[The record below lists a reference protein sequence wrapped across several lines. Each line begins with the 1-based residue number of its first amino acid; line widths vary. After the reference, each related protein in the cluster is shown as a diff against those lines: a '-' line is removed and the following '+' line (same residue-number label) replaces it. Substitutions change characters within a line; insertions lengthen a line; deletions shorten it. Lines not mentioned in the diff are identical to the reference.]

1 MIMNRIEDILTFWFE
16 GVTDDTVIDRQ
27 GRPFCKWFAK
37 DDLFDR
43 NIREVF
49 GRDLAE
55 AARGG
60 HKSWEGSA
68 RGVLALIILFD
79 QFSRN
84 MHRGTPAM
92 FAADPPALR
101 LTLDAIAARRD
112 RELDLIERIF
122 LAMPLMHAESLEAQ
136 TMSVG
141 YFGEL
146 AWESKIKNIRNTPY
160 YEYTLGFAKRHHAIV
175 TRFGRFPHRNA
186 ILGRVTTPGE
196 REFLLQKGSS
206 F

>member
-1 MIMNRIEDILTFWFE
+1 MNKIDEILAFWFE
-16 GVTDDTVIDRQ
+16 GMTDETLIDRRA
-27 GRPFCKWFAK
+27 RPVRQWFVK
-37 DDLFDR
+37 DDAFDQK
-43 NIREVF
+43 IREAF
-49 GRDLAE
+49 GPDLAK

-60 HKSWEGSA
+60 YESWEGSA
-68 RGVLALIILFD
+68 RGMLALIILFD

-84 MHRGTPAM
+84 MHRGTPKM
-92 FAADPPALR
+92 FETDPLALR

-112 RELDLIERIF
+112 RELELIERIF

-141 YFGEL
+141 YFREL
-146 AWESKIKNIRNTPY
+146 VGESKIKNIRNTPY
-160 YEYTLGFAKRHHAIV
+160 YEYTLGFAERHHAIV
-175 TRFGRFPHRNA
+175 ARFGRFPHRNT